1 MQSDDLDEVRDV
13 AEQSTKLLH
22 DLYLL
27 SSVVERFLD
36 MEEVASPILAAGT
49 ILNDTR
55 CPLIW

>member
-49 ILNDTR
+49 ILNHL
-55 CPLIW
+55 C

>member
-22 DLYLL
+22 DLYPR
-27 SSVVERFLD
+27 SSMVERFLD
-36 MEEVASPILAAGT
+36 MEEVVSPILAAGT

>member
-49 ILNDTR
+49 ILNH
-55 CPLIW
+55 LSVKE